1 MTVIELCELFVSD
14 SCQEIHIW
22 CDEYNAVIWKGYADS
37 VPEALQMEEISSI
50 DNVCEGNNGI
60 ITINIFGDELE
71 LLSNTVY
78 DAEGREWIISAPEN
92 IVDEITRKADKL
104 ETVLNWG
111 EFDESENYYA
121 DDGCKYDVCINQNRV
136 TLWEEEL

>member
-50 DNVCEGNNGI
+50 DNIYDGNNGI

-71 LLSNTVY
+71 LPTYTVH
-78 DAEGREWIISAPEN
+78 DEQGNEWLVSMPKNLVE
-92 IVDEITRKADKL
+92 EIMNSTI
-104 ETVLNWG
+104 NWG
-111 EFDESENYYA
+111 NFDESDIYYA
-121 DDGCKYDVCINQNRV
+121 DDGSEYNVCINQNRV
-136 TLWEEEL
+136 TLWEE